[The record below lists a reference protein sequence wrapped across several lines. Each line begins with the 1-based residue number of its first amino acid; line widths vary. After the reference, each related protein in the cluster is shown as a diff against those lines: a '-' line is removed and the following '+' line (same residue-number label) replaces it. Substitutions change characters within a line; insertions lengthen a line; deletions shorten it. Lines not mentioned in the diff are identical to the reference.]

1 MSGTYTSNFI
11 HGLVVRNYYDPY
23 LKTESE
29 NQKSET
35 FKLLYLIHS
44 TCWYKNYFTVPFPML
59 AGVGSACVLT
69 SRDSERLSTYTFFK
83 HASNVSCY
91 LHVHET
97 CVTCLLFACYSCYMR
112 CACYPHLT
120 CIQHAFAP
128 TVTCML
134 SWRALHMS
142 ITFMLQTYLGM

>member
-44 TCWYKNYFTVPFPML
+44 TC
-59 AGVGSACVLT
+59 
-69 SRDSERLSTYTFFK
+69 
-83 HASNVSCY
+83 
-91 LHVHET
+91 
-97 CVTCLLFACYSCYMR
+97 
-112 CACYPHLT
+112 
-120 CIQHAFAP
+120 
-128 TVTCML
+128 
-134 SWRALHMS
+134 
-142 ITFMLQTYLGM
+142 